1 MRKEEFSVVDY
12 LEHIQEAILKIETYT
27 AGLSQ
32 ESFLNSSLICDAVIR
47 NIEIIGEASH
57 NLRIVHSDFVG
68 QYEQFGKT
76 LKNAYE
82 MRNAVIHGYIEV
94 DYETVYRTVKI
105 SLPAFKK
112 QIDDLYSKLL
122 NN

>member
-47 NIEIIGEASH
+47 NI
-57 NLRIVHSDFVG
+57 
-68 QYEQFGKT
+68 
-76 LKNAYE
+76 
-82 MRNAVIHGYIEV
+82 
-94 DYETVYRTVKI
+94 
-105 SLPAFKK
+105 
-112 QIDDLYSKLL
+112 
-122 NN
+122 